1 MILKTVP
8 GRKPSHQS
16 LRRRRKT
23 PCFLDVSFSLYVLN
37 RFDIHYVQTL
47 QETSSQSDEEVAKYA
62 LTDKMPGG
70 NKKNL
75 TDFQV
80 KKKLCCSTSLM
91 ESSLPISLMM
101 LADLVCW
108 FGNCNSGWL
117 RISIV

>member
-1 MILKTVP
+1 LLFGCQLFVI
-8 GRKPSHQS
+8 
-16 LRRRRKT
+16 
-23 PCFLDVSFSLYVLN
+23 